1 MDAPSPQ
8 SFIFSNEYIC
18 HWNKCL
24 KNFDDAEALYQHLRD
39 DHVGRKAQHNLC
51 LTCHWERCTVPTF
64 VKRDHITSHLRVH
77 VPLKPYRCDTCKKSF
92 KRPQDLKKHE
102 KTHENGNHHT
112 PADDTSDPDT
122 KNDTKAASTSASS
135 SSSAH
140 LQPTKEPALPLT
152 PPTPLDR
159 SPSVVSTLTG
169 SSISPY
175 TMPLSPADTLES
187 WNPGLSSPSYSTSSD
202 LFSSPSAAGE
212 ELDLMNAP
220 FGQPGIE
227 DTFYGA
233 FPPNDSYDFFTA
245 PSSSKR
251 PRDNLDEVLTDTLG
265 AFALEAKK
273 KKFDPSYNEDTKGR
287 LDALS
292 AILDGNTLTP
302 DRLLTS
308 LPDVTDWTQFN
319 QFNQYCSTLFEDL
332 TGDTFE
338 PQTYDMSLFPE
349 HDQKQTPTAL
359 EGDYG
364 TGLVGF
370 PSYDTNGAALSSA
383 QTDSIYG
390 SAAPSVDFTSAS
402 TMGLPYSMSDL
413 SWYHAPPT
421 VTPGVM
427 RTPLAKSSVQPNRF
441 TNPQYVTM
449 QALLQPN
456 DGGFKLEV
464 KEEVIKPKVE
474 PKVERIYS
482 DMSTQTQGAVAVRRR
497 ADIDAQEVAV
507 TPPPTRREYPD
518 IATQGGYTMLA
529 RWQASRSSGEMQM
542 LSKKTKSLD
551 PAEAAALLDTA
562 PSVPTHLPEIEVTQ
576 DDPLT
581 VDVASTVATHEGKDQ
596 ETPNEQEQDQDQQK
610 LESPTSELPD
620 GKEGSEQSEG
630 VTSPS
635 GSQFETKFSSYVQ
648 KARARNAAAAAA
660 SAANPATTAD
670 ARAVTLHVAAKETL
684 SPVDAMTRQLAQV
697 RLDRDAKPI
706 LKPATT
712 RPITGDIERQL
723 RAAKARSLCVDDPV
737 RRQHAEVILGL
748 LKSIDA
754 LMVDH
759 RHKVAQYKAAQA
771 VQLAKN
777 GSSSAGYPRP
787 AGVGV
792 HVHQQGTIR
801 TVSSLLPRRGA
812 PSTAG
817 SGNSTPRQPSP
828 LHCRQGSDYSQLRSS
843 LKDEASLSP
852 VSPLSPRQQS
862 QQMLQEQQEKQ
873 ESDLS
878 SASEKEEQDQS
889 GEQSEEEEESP
900 VLYPT
905 SDLHH
910 ASAVPFHLSEEE
922 RRFIEEDNA
931 KTAEA
936 AAARNRMTARV

>member
-8 SFIFSNEYIC
+8 SFIFSDEYIC
-18 HWNKCL
+18 HWNKCC

-51 LTCHWERCTVPTF
+51 LTCHWEKCTVPTF

-102 KTHENGNHHT
+102 KTHENGYHHT
-112 PADDTSDPDT
+112 PSDKTLDPEP
-122 KNDTKAASTSASS
+122 KNDTKAASTSALS

-152 PPTPLDR
+152 PLTPLDR

-175 TMPLSPADTLES
+175 SMPLSPADTLES
-187 WNPGLSSPSYSTSSD
+187 WNPGLSSPSYSTTSD

-227 DTFYGA
+227 DVFYGA
-233 FPPNDSYDFFTA
+233 FPSNDSYDLFTA
-245 PSSSKR
+245 PPSSKR
-251 PRDNLDEVLTDTLG
+251 PRDSLDEVLTDTLG

-273 KKFDPSYNEDTKGR
+273 KRFDPSYNEDTKGR

-302 DRLLTS
+302 DRLWTS
-308 LPDVTDWTQFN
+308 LPDVTDWNQFN

-338 PQTYDMSLFPE
+338 PQTYDMPLFPE
-349 HDQKQTPTAL
+349 NDRKQAPIAL
-359 EGDYG
+359 NGDYSA
-364 TGLVGF
+364 GLAGL
-370 PSYDTNGAALSSA
+370 PTCDANGAALSSA
-383 QTDSIYG
+383 QTDPIYG
-390 SAAPSVDFTSAS
+390 SAVPNVDITSSS
-402 TMGLPYSMSDL
+402 TMNLPYGTSDL
-413 SWYHAPPT
+413 SWYIAPPT
-421 VTPGVM
+421 VAPGVM

-456 DGGFKLEV
+456 DGRFKLEV
-464 KEEVIKPKVE
+464 KEEVIEPKVE
-474 PKVERIYS
+474 PQVQRKYN
-482 DMSTQTQGAVAVRRR
+482 DMYTQTQGAVAVRRR
-497 ADIDAQEVAV
+497 HADIDTQEEGV
-507 TPPPTRREYPD
+507 TVPLMKRHYNE
-518 IATQGGYTMLA
+518 IGTQGGTMRTRLHA
-529 RWQASRSSGEMQM
+529 NFPPPEM
-542 LSKKTKSLD
+542 KKKNKEAKPLD
-551 PAEAAALLDTA
+551 PEEAAALLDTA
-562 PSVPTHLPEIEVTQ
+562 PDVPTTPLPEIEVTQ
-576 DDPLT
+576 DDSLS
-581 VDVASTVATHEGKDQ
+581 VGVAIIVTADQATD
-596 ETPNEQEQDQDQQK
+596 QDQDQQK
-610 LESPTSELPD
+610 LESPTSELSE
-620 GKEGSEQSEG
+620 GKEGSEQIDG
-630 VTSPS
+630 AMSPS
-635 GSQFETKFSSYVQ
+635 SSQFGSKFSSYVQ

-660 SAANPATTAD
+660 NAANPATTPD
-670 ARAVTLHVAAKETL
+670 TRAVTLPAAAATETL

-697 RLDRDAKPI
+697 RLDGDAKPV

-737 RRQHAEVILGL
+737 RRQHAEVVLEL

-759 RHKVAQYKAAQA
+759 RHKVAQYMASQAA
-771 VQLAKN
+771 QLAKN

-787 AGVGV
+787 AGTGV
-792 HVHQQGTIR
+792 HVHQHGAIR
-801 TVSSLLPRRGA
+801 TVSSFLPRRGA

-828 LHCRQGSDYSQLRSS
+828 LHYRQGSDCSQLRSS

-852 VSPLSPRQQS
+852 VSPLSPRQLS
-862 QQMLQEQQEKQ
+862 QQVLQVRESDSTSASKDEQEQTE
-873 ESDLS
+873 
-878 SASEKEEQDQS
+878 
-889 GEQSEEEEESP
+889 EQSEEEEDLP

-910 ASAVPFHLSEEE
+910 ATAAPFHLSEEE

-931 KTAEA
+931 KSAEA
-936 AAARNRMTARV
+936 AAARIRMTAHV